1 MLRNYHVLFY
11 LVKMQ
16 VSHCQLRVKKVLNL
30 KTVSHQ
36 KFVYHHFVRHPN
48 SHRYH
53 HQFDDG
59 IAGWITA

>member
-1 MLRNYHVLFY
+1 MPHNYHVLFY
-11 LVKMQ
+11 LERKQ
-16 VSHCQLRVKKVLNL
+16 VSHYQLRVKKVLNQ
-30 KTVSHQ
+30 KTVNHLKS
-36 KFVYHHFVRHPN
+36 VCHHFLHVPS